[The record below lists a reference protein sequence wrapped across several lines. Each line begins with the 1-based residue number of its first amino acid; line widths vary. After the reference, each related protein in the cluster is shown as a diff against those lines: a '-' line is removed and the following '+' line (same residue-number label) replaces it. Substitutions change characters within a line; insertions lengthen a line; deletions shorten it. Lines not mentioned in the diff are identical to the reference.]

1 MDDFQDKIEEP
12 TATQDDD
19 DRSETAAA
27 NPDDLQPQ
35 QIFQEI
41 DRLEEQEI
49 KMQEMLKRQ
58 GTRKLVRSSASC

>member
-49 KMQEMLKRQ
+49 KM
-58 GTRKLVRSSASC
+58 